1 MVLFFVAASSNFEQ
15 LHVFLNDV
23 CNDDN
28 LFTQLIMRLPSV
40 GCHDMCFSFSSEL
53 IQEFYIHFFLYW
65 LFSYYSFSYLSQ
77 IGIAGAVI
85 TLL

>member
-53 IQEFYIHFFLYW
+53 IQEFFLYSVRFFFFALAFFL
-65 LFSYYSFSYLSQ
+65 L
-77 IGIAGAVI
+77 VI
-85 TLL
+85 